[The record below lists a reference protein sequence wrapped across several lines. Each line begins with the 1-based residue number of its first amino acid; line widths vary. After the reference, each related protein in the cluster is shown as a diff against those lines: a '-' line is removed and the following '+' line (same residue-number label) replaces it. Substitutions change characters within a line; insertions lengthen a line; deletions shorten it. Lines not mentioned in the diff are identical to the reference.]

1 MEVFF
6 LRHGESQANA
16 DYVFAT
22 PDSPLTEKGIEQA
35 KAAARQL
42 DGGFDR
48 IIASPLL
55 RTRQTATY
63 FWGAHPGLPAVE
75 YDPRLAEYRV
85 GTYAGR
91 SREGVTAEMLVNADG
106 AEDVEAFAAR
116 IFSLLDE
123 LKERPERRVLLVSHA
138 GVGHLIIAKARGMN
152 LRDFYSLHEVP
163 NATVIRL
170 PVESLLPESP
180 QTELA

>member
-1 MEVFF
+1 MAADVFF

-22 PDSPLTEKGIEQA
+22 PDSPLTEKGIAQA
-35 KAAARQL
+35 IAAGRAYE
-42 DGGFDR
+42 GGFDR

-85 GTYAGR
+85 GTYAGK
-91 SREGVTAEMLVNADG
+91 SRDGVTADMLVNAEG
-106 AEDVEAFAAR
+106 AEDVNAFEAR
-116 IFSLLDE
+116 IVSLLDE
-123 LKERPERRVLLVSHA
+123 LQARPERRVLLVSHA
-138 GVGHLIIAKARGMN
+138 GVGHLIIAKARGMD

-163 NATVIRL
+163 NATVIPL
-170 PVESLLPESP
+170 PVVALSKHP
-180 QTELA
+180 